1 MNKETGTSYYYRVAQ
16 TIRGR
21 INCGQYP
28 PDFIIPPSHK
38 LSEEFGVSNITIQK
52 AMDLLVR
59 EGCIVR
65 QRGVG
70 TRVKKPANTLVVR
83 QISAKNFWDWYEVYE
98 ARGKQAVEV
107 LEIAETVCPG
117 FVRNMLSL
125 PADEDTVVKVRRV
138 MKLDSQPLAYII
150 NYFSAS
156 LFRKSV
162 YRKFDKTRFVK
173 ILLTEKK
180 LPAIRIDQK
189 VEATIADMDLASNLQ
204 IRFGDPL
211 FLVEYVYR
219 LTDGTPLAITHTYHR
234 GDRSVLKDTVVIAAD
249 SVK

>member
-1 MNKETGTSYYYRVAQ
+1 MNKETGTSFYYRVAQ

-21 INCGQYP
+21 INSGQYP
-28 PDFIIPPSHK
+28 PDFIIPPSHR

-52 AMDLLVR
+52 AMELLAR

-70 TRVKKPANTLVVR
+70 TKVQKPTKTLVVR

-98 ARGKQAVEV
+98 ARGKQAAAV
-107 LEIAETVCPG
+107 LEIVETICPE
-117 FVRNMLSL
+117 FVRSILNL
-125 PADEDTVVKVRRV
+125 PADMETVIKVRRV
-138 MKLDSQPLAYII
+138 MKLDSQPLAYIF
-150 NYFSAS
+150 NYFSPA

-162 YRKFDKTRFVK
+162 YRKFSNTRFLK

-189 VEATIADMDLASNLQ
+189 VEATTADMDLAGNLQ

-211 FLVEYVYR
+211 FLVEYIYR
-219 LTDGTPLAITHTYHR
+219 LTDGTPLAVTHTYHR
-234 GDRSVLKDTVVIAAD
+234 GDRSVLKDTVVIDAD